1 MHLRNRREGW
11 LLFLLL
17 LSGCAETESWF
28 ALGMVCAP
36 LCYAVAAALLVGLSK
51 LWSFRPP
58 QPKRRLPVLL
68 VPALILGASAL
79 VLYSTL
85 HPVVRMKLHAR
96 IADQTWLFVSILTS
110 VTLVGLFGLIWR
122 AWFSVAPESSVEG
135 SAALGAAIFYGPGML
150 MGLQLAGREHTV
162 DTLFVLF
169 VGVTLWGSAPSLC
182 IGSLL
187 VLEALVRRHLLR

>member
-1 MHLRNRREGW
+1 MHLRNRRKGW
-11 LLFLLL
+11 LLCVLL
-17 LSGCAETESWF
+17 LSGCVETEAWF

-36 LCYAVAAALLVGLSK
+36 LCYAIAAAALVGLSK

-58 QPKRRLPVLL
+58 QPTRRLPVL
-68 VPALILGASAL
+68 VAPALVLGASAL

-85 HPVVRMKLHAR
+85 HPAVRTKLHAQ

-122 AWFSVAPESSVEG
+122 AWFAVAPESSVEG
-135 SAALGAAIFYGPGML
+135 SAALGTAIFYGPGML

-169 VGVTLWGSAPSLC
+169 VGVTLWGSVPSLC
-182 IGSLL
+182 IGSFLAF
-187 VLEALVRRHLLR
+187 EALVRRHLLR